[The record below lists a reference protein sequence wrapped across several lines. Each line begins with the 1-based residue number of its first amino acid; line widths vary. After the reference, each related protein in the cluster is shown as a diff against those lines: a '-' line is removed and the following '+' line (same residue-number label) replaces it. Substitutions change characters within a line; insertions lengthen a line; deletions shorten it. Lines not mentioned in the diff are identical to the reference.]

1 MNEYE
6 VTLTLTCTYRVAAV
20 NEEMAIDQAMEMFDE
35 AVPEVEIEKVYD
47 AATDK
52 DLKQK
57 GVMTYRSR
65 YSYVYLPER

>member
-20 NEEMAIDQAMEMFDE
+20 NEEMAIDQAMEWFSE
-35 AVPEVEIEKVYD
+35 ASPEVDVEKVYD

-52 DLKQK
+52 DLKVE
-57 GVMTYRSR
+57 GEV
-65 YSYVYLPER
+65 

>member
-52 DLKQK
+52 DLK
-57 GVMTYRSR
+57 
-65 YSYVYLPER
+65 